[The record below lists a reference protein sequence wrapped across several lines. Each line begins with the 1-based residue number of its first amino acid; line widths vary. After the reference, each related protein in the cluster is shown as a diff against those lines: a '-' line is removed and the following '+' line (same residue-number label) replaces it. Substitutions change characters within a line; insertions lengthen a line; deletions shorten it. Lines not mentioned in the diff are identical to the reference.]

1 MIIILTKKKRNKKN
15 RVSSSSLEGINM
27 LCTNCTGNRVTIINF
42 LRGIVLQQLPD
53 EVPRSQNLLPRYSKT
68 GLHMLKEDEVP
79 RSQNLLP
86 RYSKTGLQM
95 LKEDSLTNL
104 C

>member
-15 RVSSSSLEGINM
+15 CVSSSSLEGINM
-27 LCTNCTGNRVTIINF
+27 LYTNCRGNRVTIINF
-42 LRGIVLQQLPD
+42 LRGIVLQQLHD
-53 EVPRSQNLLPRYSKT
+53 EVL
-68 GLHMLKEDEVP
+68 